1 MIPIVLSAILTPFI
15 GSLFIILFSKWPNPR
30 EFISLLISTI
40 TFILIASIVPS
51 VLSGINLTFSLFS
64 ILPGLEFKIGFDGLG
79 ILFAVISSFLWTLTS
94 VYSIG
99 YMRGLKEHAQTRYFS
114 CFAITMGAT
123 IGIAMSSNLFTLFIF
138 YEILTISTYPLIVHE
153 ETEEALKAGKKYLL
167 FTLSGGIA
175 ILLGLVIIY
184 SISGTT
190 DFVVD
195 GLLSQSNLAT
205 PDVIRLI
212 FFLLIAGFGV
222 KATIMPLHPWL
233 PSAMIAPTPVSG
245 LLHAV
250 AVVKAGIFGILRV
263 IFFIVGPSLIISL
276 GLQFWLMLV
285 ASITIL
291 VGSFMALAQDD
302 FKLRLAYSTISQLSY
317 IILGAALLTPMA
329 LMGSL
334 FQIAAHAFAKLT
346 MFFVAG
352 AIFVKTGK
360 TRISQLDGIGKKMPF
375 TMIAFTLAAIS
386 MSSLPLTA
394 GFISKWYLSVGAWD
408 ANQIIIILVLVIS
421 SVLNVAYFFPIVFK
435 AFLNS
440 STKLKFDEAHY
451 TMNIPLMIIAIGIVI
466 LGVWTALPYGPFQ
479 IATFITKLV
488 MP

>member
-1 MIPIVLSAILTPFI
+1 
-15 GSLFIILFSKWPNPR
+15 
-30 EFISLLISTI
+30 
-40 TFILIASIVPS
+40 
-51 VLSGINLTFSLFS
+51 
-64 ILPGLEFKIGFDGLG
+64 
-79 ILFAVISSFLWTLTS
+79 
-94 VYSIG
+94 
-99 YMRGLKEHAQTRYFS
+99 
-114 CFAITMGAT
+114 
-123 IGIAMSSNLFTLFIF
+123 
-138 YEILTISTYPLIVHE
+138 
-153 ETEEALKAGKKYLL
+153 
-167 FTLSGGIA
+167 
-175 ILLGLVIIY
+175 
-184 SISGTT
+184 
-190 DFVVD
+190 
-195 GLLSQSNLAT
+195 
-205 PDVIRLI
+205 
-212 FFLLIAGFGV
+212 
-222 KATIMPLHPWL
+222 
-233 PSAMIAPTPVSG
+233 
-245 LLHAV
+245 
-250 AVVKAGIFGILRV
+250 
-263 IFFIVGPSLIISL
+263 
-276 GLQFWLMLV
+276 MLV

-291 VGSFMALAQDD
+291 VGSLMALVQDD

-317 IILGAALLTPMA
+317 IILGTALLTPMA
-329 LMGSL
+329 LMGGL

-466 LGVWTALPYGPFQ
+466 LGIWTALPYGPFQ